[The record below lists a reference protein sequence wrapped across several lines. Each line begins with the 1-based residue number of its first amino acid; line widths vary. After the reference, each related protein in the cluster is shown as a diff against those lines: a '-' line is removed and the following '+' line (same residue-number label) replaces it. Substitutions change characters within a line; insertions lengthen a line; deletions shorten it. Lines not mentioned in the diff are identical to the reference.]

1 MNDPNFLQ
9 QLKTYDKDALSLNV
23 KLTAKLQKY
32 IKRDDFKPD
41 KVKSVSNAATSLC
54 MWVRAMDTYGRVA
67 RSIEPKKEKL
77 RVAEAALAESEGKLA
92 KKRAELKQVKD
103 RVAALQAQLAATQA
117 KAEKLEK
124 DQAECTVKLGRA
136 QKLLVGLGSES
147 VRWKAAMEVLE
158 NDLVCV
164 VGNIVLAA
172 GFISYIGPFNAPF
185 RKEIVETWIARALEL
200 DL

>member
-1 MNDPNFLQ
+1 MGDMNFMNM
-9 QLKTYDKDALSLNV
+9 LKNYDKEALSSNP

-32 IKRDDFKPD
+32 IKRDDFMPD

-103 RVAALQAQLAATQA
+103 
-117 KAEKLEK
+117 
-124 DQAECTVKLGRA
+124 
-136 QKLLVGLGSES
+136 
-147 VRWKAAMEVLE
+147 
-158 NDLVCV
+158 
-164 VGNIVLAA
+164 
-172 GFISYIGPFNAPF
+172 
-185 RKEIVETWIARALEL
+185 
-200 DL
+200 